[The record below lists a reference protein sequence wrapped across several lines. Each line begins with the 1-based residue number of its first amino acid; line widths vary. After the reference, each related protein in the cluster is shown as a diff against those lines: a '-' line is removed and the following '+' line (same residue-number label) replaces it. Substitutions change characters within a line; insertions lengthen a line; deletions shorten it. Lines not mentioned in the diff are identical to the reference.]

1 MPEIQETRTE
11 RDSLGPM
18 QVPADAYY
26 GPETARAVENFP
38 ISGIKLLPQFIRA
51 TVLVKKAA
59 AEANLTLGLL
69 DKKIGQAIVAA
80 ADEVLQGKF
89 LDQFV
94 VDVFQAGAGTSH
106 NMNAN
111 EVLANR
117 AIEILGGRKGDYKL
131 VSPHDHVNMGQS
143 TNDTFPTFMR
153 VACVILAKPLV
164 EALDSLEAA
173 FKEKAK
179 EFDHIVKS
187 GRTHLQDAA
196 AIRLGQEFA
205 AFAIIAGDDRRRI
218 EHALEKILE
227 LNLGGT
233 AVGTGLNAD
242 PKYVELAVK
251 YLSGYTGFKFR
262 VARNHAA
269 LMQSMA
275 DFVEFSGALRTLSVD
290 LTKIANDL
298 RLMSSGPVT
307 GIGEIALPAV
317 QPGSSIMPGKVNPV
331 MAEMLNMVCFEVMG
345 NDLTIEVAAQAGQLE
360 LNVMMPVIAYDLN
373 QALLIL
379 TNAIRSFT
387 ERLVRGIKANEERC
401 RALLEKSAGIAL
413 ALNPFIGYDKAAD
426 VAKEALARGVPL
438 RQVVLEK
445 GLLSEKELKEI
456 LDPYAMTTPGVHGK
470 KAGKIE
476 EEKGVSG

>member
-1 MPEIQETRTE
+1 MDLMMLVVQPTRIE
-11 RDSLGPM
+11 HDSLGPVH
-18 QVPADAYY
+18 VPVDAYY

-38 ISGIKLLPQFIRA
+38 ISGTKPLGAFIRA

-59 AEANLTLGLL
+59 AEANLKLGLI
-69 DKKIGQAIVAA
+69 DSKIGKAIMSAA
-80 ADEVLQGKF
+80 EEILQGR
-89 LDQFV
+89 LVDQFV

-117 AIEILGGRKGDYKL
+117 ANEILGGKKGEYRF

-143 TNDTFPTFMR
+143 TNDAFPTFIR
-153 VACVILAKPLV
+153 VASALMAEPLKAV
-164 EALDSLEAA
+164 LRDLQNA
-173 FKEKAK
+173 FTEKAK
-179 EFDHIVKS
+179 QFDHIIKS
-187 GRTHLQDAA
+187 GRTHLQDAS
-196 AIRLGQEFA
+196 AIRLGQEFEA
-205 AFAIIAGDDRRRI
+205 YASMIYDDSTRLEIAVER
-218 EHALEKILE
+218 ILE

-242 PKYVELAVK
+242 PEYVKLAVK
-251 YLSGYTGFKFR
+251 NLRDYTGLKFR
-262 VARNHAA
+262 VARDFAS

-275 DFVEFSGALRTLSVD
+275 DFVELSGALRMLSVD

-307 GIGEIALPAV
+307 GIGEIMLPAV

-331 MAEMLNMVCFEVMG
+331 MAEMLNMVCFEVIG
-345 NDLTIEVAAQAGQLE
+345 NDVTISLAAQAGQLE
-360 LNVMMPVIAYDLN
+360 LNVMMPVIAYDLT
-373 QALLIL
+373 QSLLIL
-379 TNAIRSFT
+379 TNAIRSVA
-387 ERLVRGIKANEERC
+387 ERLVRGVKADEERC
-401 RALLEKSAGIAL
+401 RSLLEKSAGVAL
-413 ALNPFIGYDKAAD
+413 ALNPFIGYEEAAA

-445 GLLSEKELKEI
+445 GLLTKEQLDEI

-470 KAGKIE
+470 GK
-476 EEKGVSG
+476 KGKR